1 MTPSTLYTLAI
12 GHAVNGIPH
21 WSPETVEATV
31 AVAFAN
37 QGLPG
42 FTLQAARG
50 RWEGR
55 GEDST
60 LVSYVGTEEDAQAVH
75 EAAAAIAADLQ
86 QESVLVMAQPVRAFF
101 IPAAQVEVAQQVA

>member
-1 MTPSTLYTLAI
+1 MTPNTLYTLAI
-12 GHAVNGIPH
+12 GHSVAGIPH

-31 AVAFAN
+31 AVHWDRA
-37 QGLPG
+37 GLPG

-55 GEDST
+55 AEDST
-60 LVSYVGTEEDAQAVH
+60 LLSYVGTEEDAPAVH

-86 QESVLVMAQPVRAFF
+86 QEAILLTAEPVHMAF
-101 IPAAQVEVAQQVA
+101 IGATAAQQEVA